1 MISSTSSPA
10 FSPRTVLPHYRRAGR
25 TKSHPLNFE
34 FGHLERK
41 DFKRAD
47 LVFDEVDH
55 AGPSYEARVFLN
67 NAGANADTPR
77 TLDQGYA
84 GSFHIFGHG
93 NCFGDVGH
101 CDVDDRGKAPH
112 DLRLPHPLTPARK
125 IVIVTDALKHILQ
138 RDGKL
143 DHVTV
148 VPVAFGHPA
157 TGETD
162 PEGFLKYDKVQL
174 LTYD

>member
-1 MISSTSSPA
+1 MSATTTALPA
-10 FSPRTVLPHYRRAGR
+10 GMETYHRRAGR
-25 TKSHPLNFE
+25 PKSNALAFDL
-34 FGHLERK
+34 GHLESR
-41 DFKRAD
+41 DFTRAD
-47 LVFDEVDH
+47 LVFDGVDH

-67 NAGANADTPR
+67 NKGADADTPR

-93 NCFGDVGH
+93 SCFGDVGH
-101 CDVDDRGKAPH
+101 CDVDERGKDPY

-125 IVIVTDALKHILQ
+125 LVIVTEALKQILQ

-143 DHVTV
+143 ESVTV
-148 VPVAFGHPA
+148 VPVAYGQA
-157 TGETD
+157 TTGETD

>member
-1 MISSTSSPA
+1 MISATPTA
-10 FSPRTVLPHYRRAGR
+10 GVLPYHRRAGR
-25 TKSHPLNFE
+25 SRSHAINFQ
-34 FGHLERK
+34 FDHLQRS

-47 LVFDEVDH
+47 LVFEGVDH

-67 NAGANADTPR
+67 NPNASADTPR
-77 TLDQGYA
+77 TVVEGYA

-101 CDVDDRGKAPH
+101 CDVDERGKAPH
-112 DLRLPHPLTPARK
+112 DLRGLHPLTPARK
-125 IVIVTDALKHILQ
+125 LVVVTAALKYVLQ

-143 DHVTV
+143 EHINV
-148 VPVAFGHPA
+148 VPVAYGQP
-157 TGETD
+157 TTNESD

>member
-1 MISSTSSPA
+1 MITSTSSPA
-10 FSPRTVLPHYRRAGR
+10 VLPYHRRSGR
-25 TKSHPLNFE
+25 ARSHSLSFE
-34 FGHLERK
+34 LGHLQRQ
-41 DFKRAD
+41 DFNRAD
-47 LVFDEVDH
+47 LVFEGVDH

-67 NAGANADTPR
+67 NSGADANTPR

-101 CDVDDRGKAPH
+101 CDVDERGKAPH

-125 IVIVTDALKHILQ
+125 IVIVTDALKHLLQ

-157 TGETD
+157 TNEAD

-174 LTYD
+174 FTYD

>member
-1 MISSTSSPA
+1 MSSSTSS
-10 FSPRTVLPHYRRAGR
+10 SGVLPHHRRGGR
-25 TKSHPLNFE
+25 ARSHPFDFE
-34 FGHLERK
+34 LAHLQAQSFG
-41 DFKRAD
+41 RAA
-47 LVFDEVDH
+47 LVFEGVDH

-67 NAGANADTPR
+67 NAGATADTPR
-77 TLDQGYA
+77 TLDEGYA

-112 DLRLPHPLTPARK
+112 DLRGPHPLTPARK
-125 IVIVTDALKHILQ
+125 LVKVTEALKHILK

-143 DHVTV
+143 KQVTV
-148 VPVAFGHPA
+148 VPVAYGHPA
-157 TGETD
+157 ASESD
-162 PEGFLKYDKVQL
+162 PEGFLKYDTVKL

>member
-1 MISSTSSPA
+1 MISQQSA
-10 FSPRTVLPHYRRAGR
+10 GVLPHVRRGGR
-25 TKSHPLNFE
+25 GRSHPLNFE
-34 FGHLERK
+34 LGHLQRG

-47 LVFDEVDH
+47 LVFESVEH

-67 NAGANADTPR
+67 NPNADADTPR
-77 TLDQGYA
+77 TADQGYA

-112 DLRLPHPLTPARK
+112 DLRLPHPLTPVRK
-125 IVIVTDALKHILQ
+125 LVKVTDTLKAVLQ

-143 DHVTV
+143 DQVTV
-148 VPVAFGHPA
+148 VPVAYGQAA
-157 TGETD
+157 TAEAD

-174 LTYD
+174 YTYD

>member
-1 MISSTSSPA
+1 MISSSS
-10 FSPRTVLPHYRRAGR
+10 SKVLPHHRRAGR
-25 TKSHPLNFE
+25 TKSHPLRFE
-34 FGHLERK
+34 LAQLQRR

-47 LVFDEVDH
+47 LVFDGVDH

-67 NAGANADTPR
+67 NPGATANTPR
-77 TLDQGYA
+77 SPDQGYA

-93 NCFGDVGH
+93 SCFGDVGH
-101 CDVDDRGKAPH
+101 CEVDDRGKAPH

-125 IVIVTDALKHILQ
+125 TLIVTDALKRVLQ

-143 DHVTV
+143 ENVTV
-148 VPVAFGHPA
+148 VPVAFGHAA
-157 TGETD
+157 TGESD
-162 PEGFLKYDKVQL
+162 PEGFLKYDKVHL